1 MCEGHGSVYGRAEA
15 WANHDLVCYGCPM
28 QTNFAARQLKDPRT
42 AEVDKIL
49 RKCVHCGLCTATCPT
64 YVLLGDERDSPR
76 GRIYLI
82 KEMFEKGRK
91 ATPAVQTHVGRCLSC
106 LSCTTTCPSGVDYMH
121 LVDHARAHIEETGRR
136 SLKERLIRR
145 MLAAVLPYPNRFR
158 LALTGAR
165 LARPFLGLIRRL
177 APKEVVAMLELA
189 PVNLTRRGAF
199 QGPGTAATKA
209 ERRKRVILLA
219 GCAQQVLRPE
229 INDATIRLLARR
241 GVDVEV
247 APNAGCC
254 GALVHHMGMEAA
266 GQAMARRNVE
276 AWTRLMEK
284 GGGAIDAIIINAS
297 GCGTT
302 VKDYGHLLKHDAKH
316 AEAAARIAGMTRDI
330 TEFLAAYDM
339 GPPKRWS
346 SLRVA
351 YHSACSM
358 QHGQRITE
366 EPRQLL
372 RNAGFSVVDVPE
384 GHLCC
389 GSAGTYNIMQPE
401 IAREL
406 RDRKASNIKSVRP
419 DIVATGNIGCIAQL
433 GPAMDVPVAHTVELL
448 DWAYGGPVPR
458 GLHALACHAHD
469 VPEPD
474 ARYIVT

>member
-1 MCEGHGSVYGRAEA
+1 
-15 WANHDLVCYGCPM
+15 M
-28 QTNFAARQLKDPRT
+28 QTNFGASQLKNPRT
-42 AEVDKIL
+42 AEVEKIL

-82 KEMFEKGRK
+82 KDMFERRRH
-91 ATPAVQTHVGRCLSC
+91 ATPTVKTHVDRCLSC

-136 SLKERLIRR
+136 SLKEWLFRHLV
-145 MLAAVLPYPNRFR
+145 AAVLPHPARFR
-158 LALTGAR
+158 LALAGAR
-165 LARPFLGLIRRL
+165 LARPLLPLVRL
-177 APKEVVAMLELA
+177 VAPKEIVAMLELA
-189 PVNLTRRGAF
+189 PLSMPGRGAYE
-199 QGPGTAATKA
+199 GPGTAATKA

-229 INDATIRLLARR
+229 INDASIRLLAER

-266 GQAMARRNVE
+266 GHEMACRNVE
-276 AWTRLMEK
+276 AWTRLVER
-284 GGGAIDAIIINAS
+284 GGGPIDAIVINAS
-297 GCGTT
+297 GCGTM
-302 VKDYGHLLKHDAKH
+302 VKDYGHMLRHDARH
-316 AEAAARIAGMTRDI
+316 GEAAAKIAGLARDV
-330 TEFLAAYDM
+330 TEFLASYDM

-372 RNAGFSVVDVPE
+372 RDAGFSVVDVPE

-389 GSAGTYNIMQPE
+389 GSAGTYNILQPE
-401 IAREL
+401 IARDL
-406 RDRKASNIKSVRP
+406 RDRKVSNIMSMRP
-419 DIVATGNIGCIAQL
+419 DVVATGNIGCIAQL
-433 GPAMDVPVAHTVELL
+433 GPAMDIPVAHTVELL

-458 GLHALACHAHD
+458 GLEALARHVHD
-469 VPEPD
+469 VPEPA
-474 ARYIVT
+474 ARYVMT

>member
-1 MCEGHGSVYGRAEA
+1 
-15 WANHDLVCYGCPM
+15 M
-28 QTNFAARQLKDPRT
+28 QTNFKAIQLSDPRS
-42 AEVDKIL
+42 AEVERIL

-82 KEMFEKGRK
+82 KEMFERGRK

-145 MLAAVLPYPNRFR
+145 LLAGVLPHPARFRRALAA
-158 LALTGAR
+158 AR
-165 LARPFLGLIRRL
+165 LARPFLGVMRRV

-189 PVNLTRRGAF
+189 PMSLVRRPDFA
-199 QGPGTAATKA
+199 GPGTAATKA

-247 APNAGCC
+247 APNAECC
-254 GALVHHMGMEAA
+254 GALVHHLGMEEA
-266 GQAMARRNVE
+266 GRAMARRN
-276 AWTRLMEK
+276 
-284 GGGAIDAIIINAS
+284 IDAWMKVMGRGDVPVDAVVINAS

-302 VKDYGHLLKHDAKH
+302 VKDYGHMLKRDPRY
-316 AEAAARIAGMTRDI
+316 AEAAARIAGMTRDV
-330 TEFLAAYDM
+330 TEFLATYDM

-358 QHGQRITE
+358 QHGQRIHD
-366 EPRQLL
+366 EPRTLL
-372 RNAGFSVVDVPE
+372 RNAGFSLVDVPE

-389 GSAGTYNIMQPE
+389 GSAGTYNILQPE
-401 IAREL
+401 IARAL
-406 RDRKASNIKSVRP
+406 RDRKAGNIRSMRP
-419 DIVATGNIGCIAQL
+419 DIVATGNIGCITQL
-433 GPAMDVPVAHTVELL
+433 TPAMDTIAIAHTVELL

-458 GLHALACHAHD
+458 GLEHLAEQVHE
-469 VPEPD
+469 VPEP
-474 ARYIVT
+474 AQRYLVS